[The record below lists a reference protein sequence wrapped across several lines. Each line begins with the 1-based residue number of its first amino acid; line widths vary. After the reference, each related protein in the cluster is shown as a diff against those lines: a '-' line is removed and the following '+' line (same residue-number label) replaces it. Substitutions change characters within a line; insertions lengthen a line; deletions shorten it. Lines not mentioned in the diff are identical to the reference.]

1 MTPHAWR
8 DWCRDAETSTIAP
21 VEIPC
26 EAASEARPGHYRLE
40 ADGQPREGGRTKR
53 QNQFAPSARHSFMD
67 RCGDV
72 LQVRPEAAANR
83 KKSSGHALVGAV
95 AYVSLTIRRSKPTP
109 GSKAAR
115 YQLAANKQRKRR
127 SSWLTSVAL
136 DDSPSGGADNVVRK
150 FVPTIIN

>member
-1 MTPHAWR
+1 V
-8 DWCRDAETSTIAP
+8 P

-26 EAASEARPGHYRLE
+26 EAASEARPGPYRLE
-40 ADGQPREGGRTKR
+40 ADGQYPGRADVQKGKISSPR
-53 QNQFAPSARHSFMD
+53 
-67 RCGDV
+67 
-72 LQVRPEAAANR
+72 VRGILLWTGAVRFFRFDPTQAAANR

-109 GSKAAR
+109 GRKAAR

-127 SSWLTSVAL
+127 VAL
-136 DDSPSGGADNVVRK
+136 DDSPSCGADNVVRK